1 MPRLTRHPGALLP
14 LAALLLLSGA
24 PFAEAKV
31 YKWVDENGVAH
42 YTVDRQEIPP
52 RYRRRL
58 RPAQGTPVEISLEA
72 PPPEARP
79 PFGAEAGAVEPPPP
93 LTLREEN
100 EMAEL
105 ETQIAAYR
113 EELKTLI
120 SQSGQGQSGSEF
132 VNDPRVREI
141 ASELPRLQSQLE
153 ELRREAER

>member
-31 YKWVDENGVAH
+31 YKWVDENGVSH

-58 RPAQGTPVEISLEA
+58 RPAQGGPVEITLEA

-79 PFGAEAGAVEPPPP
+79 QFGSEARAVEPPPP

-100 EMAEL
+100 EIVEL

-113 EELKTLI
+113 EELKTLV
-120 SQSGQGQSGSEF
+120 SQSGQSSSEF
-132 VNDPRVREI
+132 VSNPRVREI
-141 ASELPRLQSQLE
+141 ADQLPRLQSQLQ
-153 ELRREAER
+153 ELQREAEH